1 VPLKLDE
8 VNKSKYSYI
17 WVALIILI
25 FGIIFVPKIVDR
37 LKEGAVV
44 EHDRISRDL
53 ENQPLTYIY
62 LDGER
67 RKVPPFT
74 LMNQDS
80 LLITDKDYLGKV
92 YVAEFFFTTCP
103 TICPI
108 MNKNLVQL
116 QEEFR
121 DFEEFG
127 VASFTINPLYDTPGV
142 LKAYA
147 ESYGITDMDWH
158 LLTGSPEEIYELANT
173 GFNIYAQ
180 EMQDVPG
187 GFEHSGLFA
196 LIDREGY
203 IRSRKDPY
211 GNPIVY
217 YRGSIPASQQADEDG
232 ETEQISILKED
243 IRKLL
248 EEGNER

>member
-1 VPLKLDE
+1 MK
-8 VNKSKYSYI
+8 KRKYNYI
-17 WVALIILI
+17 WVSLIILI
-25 FGIIFVPKIVDR
+25 FGIIFVPRIVNR
-37 LKEGAVV
+37 FTAGAVV
-44 EHDRISRDL
+44 EHDRINRDL
-53 ENQPLTYIY
+53 ENQPLSYIL
-62 LDGER
+62 LDGEK
-67 RKVPPFT
+67 RKVPAFA
-74 LMNQDS
+74 LLNQDS
-80 LLITDKDYLGKV
+80 LLITDQDYLGKV

-121 DFEEFG
+121 DFDEFG

-142 LKAYA
+142 LKKYA
-147 ESYGITDMDWH
+147 ETYGITDMDWH
-158 LLTGSPEEIYELANT
+158 LLTGDPEAIYELANA

-180 EMQDVPG
+180 EMPEVPG

-203 IRSRKDPY
+203 LRSRKDPY
-211 GNPIVY
+211 GNPMIY
-217 YRGSIPASQQADEDG
+217 YRGSIPESQGTDGSGESQQI
-232 ETEQISILKED
+232 TILKED

-248 EEGNER
+248 EEGNGR

>member
-1 VPLKLDE
+1 MVK
-8 VNKSKYSYI
+8 KSRYNYI

-25 FGIIFVPKIVDR
+25 FGIIFVPRIVSR
-37 LKEGAVV
+37 FTAGEVV
-44 EHDRISRDL
+44 EHDRINRDL
-53 ENQPLTYIY
+53 ENQPLSYIY
-62 LDGER
+62 LDGEK
-67 RKVPPFT
+67 RKVPPFA
-74 LMNQDS
+74 LLNQDS

-121 DFEEFG
+121 DFDEFG

-142 LKAYA
+142 LKKYA
-147 ESYGITDMDWH
+147 ETYGITDMDWH
-158 LLTGSPEEIYELANT
+158 LLTGDPEAIYDLANA

-180 EMQDVPG
+180 EMPEVPG

-203 IRSRKDPY
+203 IRSRKDSY
-211 GNPIVY
+211 GNPIIY
-217 YRGSIPASQQADEDG
+217 YRGSIPESRGADASG
-232 ETEQISILKED
+232 ETQQITILKED

-248 EEGNER
+248 EEGNGR

>member
-1 VPLKLDE
+1 MK
-8 VNKSKYSYI
+8 KGKYNYI

-25 FGIIFVPKIVDR
+25 FGIIFVPRIVDR
-37 LKEGAVV
+37 LREGTLVD
-44 EHDRISRDL
+44 HDRISRDP
-53 ENQPLTYIY
+53 ENVPLSYIY
-62 LDGER
+62 LDGEK
-67 RKVPPFT
+67 RKVPSFT
-74 LMNQDS
+74 LLDQDS
-80 LLITDKDYLGKV
+80 LLVTDRDYLGKV

-121 DFEEFG
+121 EFEDFG
-127 VASFTINPLYDTPGV
+127 VASFTINPVYDTPSV

-147 ESYGITDMDWH
+147 EAYGITDMDWH
-158 LLTGSPEEIYELANT
+158 LLTGDAEQIYELANS

-180 EMQDVPG
+180 QMPEVPG

-203 IRSRKDPY
+203 IRSRKDDY

-217 YRGSIPASQQADEDG
+217 YRGSIPLSQGKNEAG

-248 EEGNER
+248 ESENGE

>member
-1 VPLKLDE
+1 MK
-8 VNKSKYSYI
+8 KKYSYI
-17 WVALIILI
+17 WVGLIILI
-25 FGIIFVPKIVDR
+25 FGIIFVPKIVQR
-37 LKEGAVV
+37 LQDGAVV
-44 EHDRISRDL
+44 EHDRISRDPG
-53 ENQPLTYIY
+53 NQPLAYIEMG
-62 LDGER
+62 GEK
-67 RKVPPFT
+67 RKVPSFA
-74 LMNQDS
+74 LLNQDS
-80 LLITDKDYLGKV
+80 LLVTDQDYLGKV

-103 TICPI
+103 TICPV

-121 DFEEFG
+121 EFEDFG
-127 VASFTINPLYDTPGV
+127 VASFTINPVYDTPGV

-147 ESYGITDMDWH
+147 EQYGITDMDWH
-158 LLTGSPEEIYELANT
+158 LLTGDPAVIYELANA

-180 EMQDVPG
+180 QMPGEPG

-196 LIDREGY
+196 LIDRQGY
-203 IRSRKDPY
+203 IRSRKDEY

-217 YRGSIPASQQADEDG
+217 YRGAIPEAQGANEAG

-248 EEGNER
+248 EEDGGQ